1 MTACLKQEQEKQTKG
16 NSGLLSELITYL
28 TPVKSLK
35 ADALSVSVRATG
47 AIMGCVWVC
56 IQNMELRYWWE
67 YGDEKTR
74 IN

>member
-1 MTACLKQEQEKQTKG
+1 MTACLKQEQEKQTH
-16 NSGLLSELITYL
+16 SGILSELITYL

-56 IQNMELRYWWE
+56 IQNME
-67 YGDEKTR
+67 
-74 IN
+74 